1 MYRKFCAAGGME
13 YNSPTLTESDHF
25 HSFSYPCK
33 YCFQEEVDG
42 DADID
47 VALLNE
53 ARQIIAHQEG
63 L

>member
-1 MYRKFCAAGGME
+1 MD